1 MNKSEGRSSPQN
13 LSLAC
18 MLRPFLTMNI
28 PEAPGPQFWGS
39 KRFRSPQNWGLGASG
54 RLILGNRL
62 TPIGRA
68 TCNRLDLNDMRYP
81 ETDSIRAT
89 RRFWLQTGL
98 HPPLSD
104 LPLEL

>member
-1 MNKSEGRSSPQN
+1 MIVGG
-13 LSLAC
+13 
-18 MLRPFLTMNI
+18 I
-28 PEAPGPQFWGS
+28 
-39 KRFRSPQNWGLGASG
+39 
-54 RLILGNRL
+54 

-104 LPLEL
+104 LPLES